1 MNIDNTQKENN
12 EICERLYNNDLI
24 TFEKYLECVG
34 QNEQL
39 RTGNISDIHKYAV
52 SNTDYDTANIYNR
65 RLNIFSTYTKEPLY
79 LAVINSINVGNDNSN
94 SSGDS
99 NIGSDSGNNDNMIT
113 LTTGIINQD
122 DNIFVIEKVN
132 ESKIAIKHQETGNY
146 ISYDIPKLSVGITTR
161 KSAKT
166 TFIMKSFLVDGIIKY
181 KFSLLKQDGSESDYT
196 LVIKDDKLGIERD
209 STFTWDIINLEFTN
223 TSELDTLLV
232 DINTI
237 KKDYL
242 QALQTY
248 NLIYNKKRVLESIIE
263 YIENNVDTVFNT
275 LRNLQANNR
284 VQISITQIDVSQQ
297 DTYNLL
303 NDNQIGLI
311 RNKIELLNDE
321 LELAKTDLE
330 MYKNKL
336 GERINDIQIEIEKKH
351 SEINTITDNIQRYNR
366 TLMNNNIIV
375 DINKFNNADDEN
387 AKAILK
393 SEINREAGN
402 AFNNKKT
409 RVNGYFIVVI
419 VLLLLVIITQ
429 ISLKLFNVKK
439 A

>member
-12 EICERLYNNDLI
+12 EICEKLYNNDLI

-79 LAVINSINVGNDNSN
+79 LAVINSINVGNNVGNNGSDNS
-94 SSGDS
+94 S
-99 NIGSDSGNNDNMIT
+99 NGNNIIT
-113 LTTGIINQD
+113 LTTGIINQS

-146 ISYDIPKLSVGITTR
+146 ISYDIPNLSIGITTR

-209 STFTWDIINLEFTN
+209 STFTWDIINLEFTV
-223 TSELDTLLV
+223 TSELDILLV
-232 DINTI
+232 DINSI

-248 NLIYNKKRVLESIIE
+248 NLIYNKKRVLESMIE

-284 VQISITQIDVSQQ
+284 VQISIVQIDVSQQ

-311 RNKIELLNDE
+311 RNKIESINDE

-351 SEINTITDNIQRYNR
+351 TEIDTITDNIQRYNR

-393 SEINREAGN
+393 SEINREVGN

-429 ISLKLFNVKK
+429 ISLKLFNVKR